1 MFFLHHAEEAEG
13 VDHLFRVQDA
23 NLRARV
29 ALQALERWPL
39 SACLDLID
47 FCLNDP
53 DTHTSLNADLELKK
67 KELSIYRWVTLNLNH
82 PFFVFL
88 LVILLHVQP
97 FQPPFAFNTE
107 RFAVTINSV

>member
-1 MFFLHHAEEAEG
+1 MFFLHRAEEAEG

-53 DTHTSLNADLELKK
+53 DTQTLLNADLELKK
-67 KELSIYRWVTLNLNH
+67 KELSIYRWVTLNLKR
-82 PFFVFL
+82 PTLQSVYFSFL
-88 LVILLHVQP
+88 LVIQLP
-97 FQPPFAFNTE
+97 AAFP
-107 RFAVTINSV
+107 VTVWF